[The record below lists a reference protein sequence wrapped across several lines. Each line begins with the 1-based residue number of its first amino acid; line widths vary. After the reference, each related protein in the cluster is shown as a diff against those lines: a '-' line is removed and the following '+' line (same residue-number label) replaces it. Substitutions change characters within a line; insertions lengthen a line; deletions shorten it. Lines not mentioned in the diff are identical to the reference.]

1 MNVPSHSWT
10 PFELLYRGMTML
22 SRLNEYPFVINKH
35 LKVFI
40 FLEITS
46 DLLAVRF
53 IPKSRYFLLYIA
65 PFPQLIERN
74 TETKL
79 QVRF

>member
-1 MNVPSHSWT
+1 
-10 PFELLYRGMTML
+10 ML

-79 QVRF
+79 QVRFQGLFKVANERQKTSLC